1 MTSAL
6 SFRRVLRRE
15 RRAAV
20 TVPEAPAAPVPAGPD
35 IDIAPNDP
43 LLAYLATSS
52 GAVDLDGL
60 ELDSPAVRELREAG
74 MQLVVPLVTHGEL
87 VGLLSLGPRLSEQE
101 YSREDRKL
109 LDDLAGYA
117 APAVRVAQLVRQ
129 QKAEVQERSRLEQEL
144 KVATLIQ
151 QQFLPKELPH
161 LPGWNVAAYY
171 QPAREVGGDFYDFI
185 DLPDGQVGIVC
196 GDVTDK
202 GVPAALIMAK
212 THSILRAD
220 APRLVSPGEV
230 LARANTLLAAEMPPN
245 MFVTCL
251 YAVLNPAT
259 GHLRYANAGHPLPYR
274 RTGAGTVDELR
285 ATGMPLGLLD
295 GMEYEE
301 AETVLAPGE
310 TVLLHSDGV
319 AEAHGSNRE
328 MFGFPRLA
336 GMVGAGEAG
345 QDLIDDVLAHLTTFV
360 GADAEQEDDI
370 TLVTIQRT
378 GVYTPAED
386 EPAFEGTQITA
397 GEGERVLT
405 EFQLPSNPGND
416 REAMDRIAVAAQ
428 PLQLAA
434 AQLDRLKTAVSEA
447 TMNAIEH
454 GNGNDPSLP
463 VTIQLLERP
472 SQVAV
477 RITDCG
483 PGPSGDLEP
492 DEPDLEAKLEGLQT
506 PRGWGLFLIKNMVDE
521 LHVFGD
527 DSSHTLE
534 LILHTGNG
542 AAGSDD
548 RNGEGD
554 GHGTR

>member
-1 MTSAL
+1 M
-6 SFRRVLRRE
+6 
-15 RRAAV
+15 
-20 TVPEAPAAPVPAGPD
+20 TVPEETLSPAPAAPAV
-35 IDIAPNDP
+35 DIAPNDP
-43 LLAYLATSS
+43 LLAFLTTST

-60 ELDSPAVRELREAG
+60 ELDSPAVVALREAG

-161 LPGWNVAAYY
+161 LPGWDVAAYY

-220 APRLVSPGEV
+220 APRLVSPGAV
-230 LARANTLLAAEMPPN
+230 LARANNLLAAEMPPN

-251 YAVLNPAT
+251 YAVLNPTT
-259 GHLRYANAGHPLPYR
+259 GVLRYANAGHPLPYR
-274 RTGAGTVDELR
+274 RTMAGTVDELR
-285 ATGMPLGLLD
+285 ATGMPLGLLED
-295 GMEYEE
+295 MDYEE
-301 AETVLAPGE
+301 AETVLQPGE
-310 TVLLHSDGV
+310 TILLHSDGI
-319 AEAHGSNRE
+319 AEAHRADRE

-336 GMVGAGEAG
+336 EMCTKEKTG
-345 QDLIDDVLAHLTTFV
+345 QALIDDVLLELGAFV
-360 GADAEQEDDI
+360 GPEAEQEDDI
-370 TLVTIQRT
+370 TLVTVHR
-378 GVYTPAED
+378 
-386 EPAFEGTQITA
+386 A
-397 GEGERVLT
+397 GNSYESVAVPGGERVLT
-405 EFQLPSNPGND
+405 DFQLPSNPGND
-416 REAMDRIAVAAQ
+416 REAMDRVATAAQ
-428 PLQLAA
+428 GLNLPEKQLN
-434 AQLDRLKTAVSEA
+434 RLKTAVSEA

-472 SQVAV
+472 NEVAV

-492 DEPDLEAKLEGLQT
+492 EEPDLLAKLDGLQT

-534 LILHTGNG
+534 LILRTDDGG
-542 AAGSDD
+542 PDSDN
-548 RNGEGD
+548 RNGEGH

>member
-1 MTSAL
+1 MTHAMSI
-6 SFRRVLRRE
+6 RRVWRRE

-20 TVPEAPAAPVPAGPD
+20 TLPDAPTPPPPTGPA

-43 LLAYLATSS
+43 LLAYLASS
-52 GAVDLDGL
+52 TGAVDIDTL
-60 ELDSPAVRELREAG
+60 ELDSPAVRELRGAG

-87 VGLLSLGPRLSEQE
+87 VGILSLGPRLSEQE

-117 APAVRVAQLVRQ
+117 APAVRVAQLVAQ

-144 KVATLIQ
+144 RVATLIQ

-161 LPGWNVAAYY
+161 LPGWDVAAYY

-185 DLPDGQVGIVC
+185 DLPDGEVGIVV

-220 APRLVSPGEV
+220 APRLVSPGAV

-251 YAVLNPAT
+251 YAVLNPLT
-259 GHLRYANAGHPLPYR
+259 GRLRFANAGHPLPYR
-274 RTGAGTVDELR
+274 RTGAGTVEELR

-295 GMEYEE
+295 GMQYEE
-301 AETVLAPGE
+301 AETVLGAGE
-310 TVLLHSDGV
+310 QVLLHSDGI
-319 AEAHGSNRE
+319 AEAHGGGRE

-336 GMVGAGEAG
+336 ALVADGPRG
-345 QDLIDDVLAHLTTFV
+345 QALIDEVLGQLHTFV
-360 GADAEQEDDI
+360 GDDAEQEDDI
-370 TLVTIQRT
+370 TLVTLQRS
-378 GVYTPAED
+378 GGDYASDDTP
-386 EPAFEGTQITA
+386 
-397 GEGERVLT
+397 GERLIT
-405 EFQLPSNPGND
+405 DFQLPSRPGND
-416 REAMDRIAVAAQ
+416 REAMDRVAAAAQ
-428 PLQLAA
+428 PLGLPS

-454 GNGNDPSLP
+454 GNNNDPALP
-463 VTIQLLERP
+463 VTIRLFERP
-472 SQVAV
+472 GAVAV
-477 RITDCG
+477 TITDSG
-483 PGPSGDLEP
+483 PGPGEDQAE
-492 DEPDLEAKLEGLQT
+492 EPDLVAKLEGSQS
-506 PRGWGLFLIKNMVDE
+506 PRGWGLFLIRNMVDE
-521 LHVFGD
+521 LRVSGD
-527 DSSHTLE
+527 DRSHTLE
-534 LILHTGNG
+534 LVLHTANG
-542 AAGSDD
+542 VDAGAD

-554 GHGTR
+554 GDRTR

>member
-1 MTSAL
+1 MTTLAT
-6 SFRRVLRRE
+6 SFPRPWRRSRG
-15 RRAAV
+15 AAAA
-20 TVPEAPAAPVPAGPD
+20 EAPQATVATTAGPQ

-43 LLAYLATSS
+43 LLAYLAASS
-52 GAVDLDGL
+52 GAVDLETL
-60 ELDSPAVRELREAG
+60 ELESPAVAELREAG

-151 QQFLPKELPH
+151 QQFLPKELPD
-161 LPGWNVAAYY
+161 LAGWNVAAYY

-185 DLPDGQVGIVC
+185 ELPDGEVGIVV

-212 THSILRAD
+212 THSILRGD
-220 APRLVSPGEV
+220 APRLVAPSEV

-251 YAVLNPAT
+251 YAVLNPRT
-259 GHLRYANAGHPLPYR
+259 GQLRFANAGHPLPYR
-274 RTGAGTVDELR
+274 RLADGGVEELR

-301 AETVLAPGE
+301 VETVLRPGE
-310 TVLLHSDGV
+310 SLLLHSDGI
-319 AEAHGSNRE
+319 AEAHGPERT

-336 GMVGAGEAG
+336 SLVGEGTGG
-345 QDLIDDVLAHLTTFV
+345 QALIDEVMAQLHSFV

-370 TLVTIQRT
+370 TLVTVQRS
-378 GVYTPAED
+378 GFGYDRD
-386 EPAFEGTQITA
+386 EQPSV
-397 GEGERVLT
+397 ERVIA
-405 EFQLPSNPGND
+405 EFSIPSEPGND
-416 REAMDRIAVAAQ
+416 RQAMDRIAAAAQ
-428 PLQLAA
+428 PLGLPAK
-434 AQLDRLKTAVSEA
+434 QLDRLKTAVSEA

-454 GNGNDPSLP
+454 GNHNNAELP
-463 VTIQLLERP
+463 VSIRLLERP
-472 SQVAV
+472 GSVAV
-477 RITDCG
+477 TVTDCG
-483 PGPSGDLEP
+483 PGPQGDRIDPE
-492 DEPDLEAKLEGLQT
+492 EPDLLAKLDGLQT

-521 LHVFGD
+521 LNVFGD
-527 DSSHTLE
+527 DASHTLE
-534 LILHTGNG
+534 LILHTTNG
-542 AAGSDD
+542 APDSAQ
-548 RNGEGD
+548 RNGEAD

>member
-1 MTSAL
+1 MTHAL
-6 SFRRVLRRE
+6 SLKRVWRRD
-15 RRAAV
+15 RRATM
-20 TVPEAPAAPVPAGPD
+20 TVPAETPAPTPNSPAV
-35 IDIAPNDP
+35 DIAPNDP
-43 LLAYLATSS
+43 LLAFLTTST
-52 GAVDLDGL
+52 GAVDLDSL
-60 ELDSPAVRELREAG
+60 ELESPAVTALREAG

-161 LPGWNVAAYY
+161 LPGWDVAAYY

-220 APRLVSPGEV
+220 APRLINPGEV

-251 YAVLNPAT
+251 YAVLNPQT
-259 GHLRYANAGHPLPYR
+259 GQLRYANAGHPLPYR
-274 RTGAGTVDELR
+274 RTGSGTVDELR

-301 AETVLAPGE
+301 AETILQPGE
-310 TVLLHSDGV
+310 TILLHSDGV
-319 AEAHGSNRE
+319 AEAHRADRE

-336 GMVGAGEAG
+336 EMVAKGEPG
-345 QDLIDDVLAHLTTFV
+345 QDLIDDVLLELRSFV
-360 GADAEQEDDI
+360 GNDAEQEDDI
-370 TLVTIQRT
+370 TLVTVQRSGT
-378 GVYTPAED
+378 VYE
-386 EPAFEGTQITA
+386 A
-397 GEGERVLT
+397 GDDDGASERMVT
-405 EFQLPSNPGND
+405 DFSLPSNPGND
-416 REAMDRIAVAAQ
+416 REAMDRVAAAAQ
-428 PLQLAA
+428 PLGLPSTQME
-434 AQLDRLKTAVSEA
+434 RLKTAVAEA

-454 GNGNDPSLP
+454 GNGNNPELP
-463 VTIQLLERP
+463 VTIQLLRRP
-472 SQVAV
+472 GEVAV

-483 PGPSGDLEP
+483 PGPSGDEDP
-492 DEPDLEAKLEGLQT
+492 EEPDLLAKLDGLQT

-534 LILHTGNG
+534 LILHTANG
-542 AAGSDD
+542 VAAGSDK
-548 RNGEGD
+548 NGEGD
-554 GHGTR
+554 DHGTR

>member
-1 MTSAL
+1 MTLAT
-6 SFRRVLRRE
+6 SFRRVLRRDRGSTLTVPAE
-15 RRAAV
+15 IATPAAV
-20 TVPEAPAAPVPAGPD
+20 APEV
-35 IDIAPNDP
+35 DIAPNDP
-43 LLAYLATSS
+43 LLAYLAQST
-52 GAVDLDGL
+52 GAVDLDAL
-60 ELDSPAVRELREAG
+60 ELESPAVADLRNAG

-117 APAVRVAQLVRQ
+117 APAVRVAQLVQQ

-161 LPGWNVAAYY
+161 LPGWDVAAYY

-259 GHLRYANAGHPLPYR
+259 GHLRFANAGHPLPYR
-274 RTGAGTVDELR
+274 RTVGGEVDELR

-301 AETVLAPGE
+301 AETILQPGE
-310 TVLLHSDGV
+310 TILLHSDGV
-319 AEAHGSNRE
+319 AEAHGANRE

-336 GMVGAGEAG
+336 AMVGADAAG
-345 QDLIDDVLAHLTTFV
+345 QDLIDDVLAHLGTFV
-360 GADAEQEDDI
+360 GAEAEQEDDI
-370 TLVTIQRT
+370 TLVTIHRSGGGYST
-378 GVYTPAED
+378 DDED
-386 EPAFEGTQITA
+386 VFQGAQIDR
-397 GEGERVLT
+397 GDLVLT

-416 REAMDRIAVAAQ
+416 REAMDRVAS
-428 PLQLAA
+428 AA
-434 AQLDRLKTAVSEA
+434 AGLGLAPRQMDRLKTAVSEA

-454 GNGNDPSLP
+454 GNHNNPELP
-463 VTIQLLERP
+463 VSIQLLQRVGA
-472 SQVAV
+472 VAV

-483 PGPSGDLEP
+483 PGPGDDVEP
-492 DEPDLEAKLEGLQT
+492 EEPDLLAKLDGLQT

-521 LHVFGD
+521 LHVSGD
-527 DSSHTLE
+527 EQSHTLE
-534 LILHTGNG
+534 LVLRTDQVTHDG
-542 AAGSDD
+542 AS
-548 RNGEGD
+548 RNGDGD
-554 GHGTR
+554 DHGTR

>member
-6 SFRRVLRRE
+6 SFRRVWRRE

-20 TVPEAPAAPVPAGPD
+20 TVPEPASTPATSGPAV
-35 IDIAPNDP
+35 DIAPNDP
-43 LLAYLATSS
+43 LLAYLASS
-52 GAVDLDGL
+52 TGAVDLEGL
-60 ELDSPAVRELREAG
+60 ELDSPAVTELREAG

-220 APRLVSPGEV
+220 APRLVSPGAV

-259 GHLRYANAGHPLPYR
+259 GQLRFANAGHPLPYR
-274 RTGAGTVDELR
+274 RKASGGVDELR

-301 AETVLAPGE
+301 SETILEPGE
-310 TVLLHSDGV
+310 SILLHSDGI
-319 AEAHGSNRE
+319 AEAHGGERE

-336 GMVGAGEAG
+336 SLVGDGPAG
-345 QDLIDDVLAHLTTFV
+345 QELIDEVLRQLDAFV
-360 GADAEQEDDI
+360 GAEAEQEDDI
-370 TLVTIQRT
+370 TLVTVSRSAHHYEQ
-378 GVYTPAED
+378 GGED
-386 EPAFEGTQITA
+386 VEEHVITD
-397 GEGERVLT
+397 
-405 EFQLPSNPGND
+405 FQLPSTPGND
-416 REAMDRIAVAAQ
+416 RDAMDRVAVAAQ
-428 PLQLAA
+428 PLGLPP
-434 AQLDRLKTAVSEA
+434 AQLERLKTAVSEA

-454 GNGNDPSLP
+454 GNGNNPDLP
-463 VTIQLLERP
+463 VTVQLLTRP
-472 SQVAV
+472 GGVAV

-483 PGPSGDLEP
+483 PGPGDDEEP
-492 DEPDLEAKLEGLQT
+492 EEPDLLAKLDGLQT

-521 LHVFGD
+521 LHVSGD
-527 DSSHTLE
+527 ERSHTLE
-534 LILHTGNG
+534 LVLHTTNG
-542 AAGSDD
+542 EAGSAD